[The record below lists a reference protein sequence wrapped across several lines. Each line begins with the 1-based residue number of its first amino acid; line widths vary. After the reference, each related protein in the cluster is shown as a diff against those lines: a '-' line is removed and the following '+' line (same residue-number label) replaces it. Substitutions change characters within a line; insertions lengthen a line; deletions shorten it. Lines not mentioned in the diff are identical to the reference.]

1 MASTAPKQDKVRP
14 PAKRSAKRSSRH
26 GEPASPSHFGPIAC
40 TSAAS
45 ALVQAY
51 LAPDV
56 AAPHA
61 ASIGGKK
68 EGGNSSGGTSSAS
81 RANGGG
87 SGDGDS
93 CCFLHLS
100 ESRFDPVKRRF
111 GGKSKPVSLF
121 ASSRHG
127 AGGGKG
133 TRLSFGPT
141 AKVVA
146 TKEAM
151 HAALHCRCVFV
162 LLCEASSGG
171 TAKVSSN
178 TQGGTRSCSANPST
192 SRGKRVDTAH
202 LVALSPDDPITAL
215 SVDSFPLVASSEVEG
230 SSIGGS
236 RGSTSGSVHSSNR
249 RQQPSS
255 AACTFPRAFDVMD
268 GPVVVHR
275 PAARQGDPWRGLEVY
290 RPTQTEDRGEIT
302 WRGQRVTPPAV
313 SQVTQGKGEVASA
326 HGQGGIGGASGTG
339 GNGTS
344 FRLDLSVENFGE
356 GTPPPSGDTPRSK
369 KRAPGGSAACALLV
383 CPPCDSYS
391 ACAVTDSSFCGRGL
405 GGIASAGMDEGDVT
419 AATAAILALPI
430 VGAPAEGGG
439 ATGTG
444 KYQSATQWTSLFL
457 DREGRASL
465 APWRGLPSWWRNRLT
480 CLCRAPAANTGIVS
494 LASATSRIGGEGG
507 LVVKPLPPTV
517 YIGAAAAVEDK
528 TGADVSTGGGTGGA
542 GGALLEL
549 QGGGALSCARLLPA
563 PAWAVTTAAVDDG
576 QGVLVVLLSDMV
588 GTALL
593 LARDGSEFPIVEEY
607 RGVAAAFAGDFLGNG
622 REQVALL
629 PTVSS
634 AGSAG
639 SATGGGGSGGRRASA
654 VAATKAGAGGWE
666 QLPLKALVK
675 RALVTDCS
683 CVWGNGRRDD
693 VAALPGAGPIQ
704 VVGARPSGASGGGD
718 RAVAVGGAAA
728 SEPSKGRKRQRIG
741 EGNTNA
747 GKCDRASGSTSV
759 AAVGAA
765 GSGTSKCAEGIDDD
779 HRLDRLST
787 VVGVLRRRVRA
798 EEARLLRL
806 RQARVGKAAFVE
818 AAKFTLTA
826 QVGGGNATSRGSRGD
841 TLKPFCPAVGAFE
854 DGLVAHF
861 ADPSATSTPPPLLTT
876 EDKSGAF
883 SCLLQCALAR
893 VRFHAPSR
901 TLCLD
906 AHISNP
912 VRESRG
918 APVEAVTATAVNV
931 CLSVASACG
940 HLKTRSAVCSRL
952 RPGES
957 ATVRACVEVPPGLLA
972 GDGGTGTG
980 SRTEEAISLYT
991 SCVWRVDDSGARDGL
1006 RGDSLA
1012 TAGSEDGQAS
1022 PCSVIFGRTRVSA
1035 QDMLGVGAL
1044 ASTAEAPLP
1053 STPGAL
1059 VKAPSQFSTSAVHSR
1074 GKGVVETKSFN
1085 AAAESA
1091 GVKHL
1096 GLFDVG
1102 TRLDLLLRSDTASL
1116 AALPQA
1122 VRTLSSVASL
1132 PEPWAGG
1139 AAISV
1144 TGCSESAAECTLRA
1158 GDSAGA
1164 SAVLLRVAAAA
1175 LPDGARAS
1183 ADHASGPGLELLAA
1197 ASQALRDEMVALEAV
1212 ARERRGIGG
1221 VASDGRKGGGRALE
1235 AALEV
1240 YTAAQMKSDVL
1251 AARLAGRV
1259 VAAREGGGEGYGG
1272 YTR

>member
-1 MASTAPKQDKVRP
+1 MASTAPKEDKVRP
-14 PAKRSAKRSSRH
+14 PAKRSARRSSRH
-26 GEPASPSHFGPIAC
+26 GEPASPSHFGPVAC

-81 RANGGG
+81 RAHGGG
-87 SGDGDS
+87 GDDGDS
-93 CCFLHLS
+93 CFFLHLS

-171 TAKVSSN
+171 KAKVSSN

-215 SVDSFPLVASSEVEG
+215 SVDSFPLVASSEVEV

-236 RGSTSGSVHSSNR
+236 RGSTSGNGHSSNR
-249 RQQPSS
+249 CQQPAS

-290 RPTQTEDRGEIT
+290 RPTKTEDRGEIT
-302 WRGQRVTPPAV
+302 WRGQRITHPAV
-313 SQVTQGKGEVASA
+313 SQVAQGKGEVASA
-326 HGQGGIGGASGTG
+326 HGQGIGGASGNG
-339 GNGTS
+339 GNGSS

-356 GTPPPSGDTPRSK
+356 GTPPLSGDTPHSK
-369 KRAPGGSAACALLV
+369 KRTSGGSAGCALLV

-391 ACAVTDSSFCGRGL
+391 AFAVTDSSFCGRGR

-419 AATAAILALPI
+419 AATAAILALPV

-439 ATGTG
+439 ASGTG
-444 KYQSATQWTSLFL
+444 KYQSVTQWTSLFV

-507 LVVKPLPPTV
+507 LVVKRLPPTV

-528 TGADVSTGGGTGGA
+528 TGSDVSTGGGAGGA

-549 QGGGALSCARLLPA
+549 QGGGALSCARSLPA

-576 QGVLVVLLSDMV
+576 QGVLVVLLSDTV

-693 VAALPGAGPIQ
+693 LAALPGAGPIQ
-704 VVGARPSGASGGGD
+704 VVGARPSGVSGGGD
-718 RAVAVGGAAA
+718 RAVGVGKAAA
-728 SEPSKGRKRQRIG
+728 SEPSKGRKRRRIG
-741 EGNTNA
+741 EGNTSA

-759 AAVGAA
+759 AVAGAA
-765 GSGTSKCAEGIDDD
+765 GSGTSKCDEGIDDD

-806 RQARVGKAAFVE
+806 RQARLGKASFVE
-818 AAKFTLTA
+818 AAKLTLTA
-826 QVGGGNATSRGSRGD
+826 QVSGGNTSSRGSRGD
-841 TLKPFCPAVGAFE
+841 TLEPFCPAVGAFE

-861 ADPSATSTPPPLLTT
+861 ADPSATSTPPPLTT
-876 EDKSGAF
+876 EDTSGAF
-883 SCLLQCALAR
+883 SCLLRCALTR

-912 VRESRG
+912 ARESRS
-918 APVEAVTATAVNV
+918 APVEAATATAVNV

-940 HLKTRSAVCSRL
+940 PLKTRSAVCPRL

-957 ATVRACVEVPPGLLA
+957 AIVRACVEVPPDLLA
-972 GDGGTGTG
+972 GSGGTGTG
-980 SRTEEAISLYT
+980 PRTEEATSLYT
-991 SCVWRVDDSGARDGL
+991 SCMWRVDGSGVRHGL
-1006 RGDSLA
+1006 RGKSFK
-1012 TAGSEDGQAS
+1012 TASPEDGRAS
-1022 PCSVIFGRTRVSA
+1022 LCSVIFGRARVSA

-1059 VKAPSQFSTSAVHSR
+1059 VGAPSQFSTSAVHSR
-1074 GKGVVETKSFN
+1074 GKGVAETTSFN

-1091 GVKHL
+1091 GEKHL

-1139 AAISV
+1139 ATISV

-1221 VASDGRKGGGRALE
+1221 VTSDSRKGEGRALE

-1272 YTR
+1272 YKR